1 MKKNCEVF
9 AVKKIIATSIV
20 IIFVLYVF
28 GLDPFQ
34 TQTGGNCILATG
46 YWAAHGSPSD
56 LYGIEYNGLSA
67 QLYQGISNYATATD
81 PGDLHF
87 YLYDSS
93 SSGMAGILEF
103 SMDTEEIREIR
114 MFSYTVS
121 TQLSELTKM
130 GGKISVERENESNF
144 PDNTYWLTFTGG
156 ITGKGLPYLDY
167 VIFVDNGL
175 LWKSGSSSTS
185 DFLDVMLGTRFTF
198 DKFKFG
204 LEIGTRD
211 GMDVL
216 YGGLSSEFDLFSTLQ
231 ARAGVSV
238 NTKTT
243 WDVFDWLIGGGF
255 DLKAGNMIFSIGA
268 GANLSNNISEGRLNM
283 KLMLSG
289 MFTGIW

>member
-1 MKKNCEVF
+1 M
-9 AVKKIIATSIV
+9 KKIIATSLVIMIV
-20 IIFVLYVF
+20 LSIY

-34 TQTGGNCILATG
+34 TQTGGNSILATY
-46 YWAAHGSPSD
+46 YWAVYGSPSD
-56 LYGIEYNGLSA
+56 LYGIEHNGLSV
-67 QLYQGISNYATATD
+67 QLYQGTSSYATATD

-93 SSGMAGILEF
+93 SSGMAGILEY
-103 SMDTEEIREIR
+103 SMDTEKIRNHR

-121 TQLSELTKM
+121 TKLSELTKM
-130 GGKISVERENESNF
+130 GGKISVEKENESSY

-156 ITGKGLPYLDY
+156 ITGRGLPYLDY
-167 VIFVDNGL
+167 VILLDNGL

-204 LEIGTRD
+204 LEAGTRD
-211 GMDVL
+211 GMDIF
-216 YGGLSSEFDLFSTLQ
+216 YGGLSTEIDLSNSFQ

-243 WDVFDWLIGGGF
+243 WDIFDWLIGGGF

-268 GANLSNNISEGRLNM
+268 GANLNNNISEGKLNM

-289 MFTGIW
+289 MFTGLW